1 MAASTAP
8 RSSSSTSCHSTPAR
22 SVPNGTGVS
31 GRRHPSMGCPSGRRR
46 SSRWPPT
53 NPAAPVTRMGPCTPL
68 RAEARPVL
76 RLVVLAEH
84 GILLLD
90 RPPPPLVGL
99 VPGDGLFE
107 PAIELRLGR
116 PAEAVEPRRV
126 ERVAAVMAQAVR
138 DRPDERRGSIEQCED
153 AVREIYVLDLVA
165 AADVVHLAVLS
176 ALDDDVDAAAVIG
189 DEQPVPHMLP
199 VAVERHRQPVDRIR
213 NEERNDLLGELVR
226 AVIVR

>member
-116 PAEAVEPRRV
+116 PAEAAEPRRV
-126 ERVAAVMAQAVR
+126 ERVAAVMAPAGR
-138 DRPDERRGSIEQCED
+138 DRPGERRGAVGQCEE
-153 AVREIYVLDLVA
+153 AGRGGHGLDLLSSPPVL
-165 AADVVHLAVLS
+165 HLPALS
-176 ALDDDVDAAAVIG
+176 APD
-189 DEQPVPHMLP
+189 
-199 VAVERHRQPVDRIR
+199 
-213 NEERNDLLGELVR
+213 
-226 AVIVR
+226 